1 MEDKKD
7 KIPLKSILSFV
18 LIVLLIIVPMLLSYM
33 GVNITRKLVIV
44 FWIILSLNFVF
55 IIIITISRLSN
66 DFLVIKYYNY
76 IFWKMYNE
84 RLKLKESKNLIFCIL
99 DFYKSKGE
107 ELDFKYEVVRLQ
119 EITDTSYEVSSFP
132 ILTLFFTVLYALSMY
147 DSYKNLNMISLSSDM
162 IFIILNTV
170 LLFTFIHIFTLTYL
184 ETKTSLAKLCL
195 NIIEKYELGENKKNI

>member
-7 KIPLKSILSFV
+7 KIPLKSTLSFV
-18 LIVLLIIVPMLLSYM
+18 LIVLLIIIPMLLSYM
-33 GVNITRKLVIV
+33 NVNITRGLVIV
-44 FWIILSLNFVF
+44 FWIILSLNFLF

-66 DFLVIKYYNY
+66 DFLIIKYYNY
-76 IFWKMYNE
+76 TFKKLYNDK
-84 RLKLKESKNLIFCIL
+84 LKLKESKNLIFCIL
-99 DFYKSKGE
+99 DFYQSKE
-107 ELDFKYEVVRLQ
+107 KELDFRYEVVRLQ

-147 DSYKNLNMISLSSDM
+147 DSYKDTNMIGLSSDM
-162 IFIILNTV
+162 IFIILNVV

-195 NIIEKYELGENKKNI
+195 NIIEKYELPSNR